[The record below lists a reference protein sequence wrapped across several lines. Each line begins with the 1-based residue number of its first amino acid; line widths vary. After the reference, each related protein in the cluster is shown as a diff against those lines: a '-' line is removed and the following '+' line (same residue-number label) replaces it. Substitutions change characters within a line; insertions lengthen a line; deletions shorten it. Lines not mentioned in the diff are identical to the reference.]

1 MPTTH
6 YDDELD
12 RLQGERDHLLIKLSM
27 ARDSGVRD
35 EGLIDRIKQSLEVL
49 DASIERRRRET
60 KGSGAR

>member
-35 EGLIDRIKQSLEVL
+35 EGLIDRIKQSLGEV
-49 DASIERRRRET
+49 
-60 KGSGAR
+60 